1 MNGELQNLIDQFLK
15 ILHLYAVINR
25 KPKDYGTGDLL
36 YLTEI
41 HTLTMVA
48 RNRRINMTRLAEMM
62 GVTKGAIS
70 QTIRKLVIKGLIVK
84 ENSTNRKEFNLSLSP
99 KGERVMKA
107 QESLQKEIFSF
118 AATLYEK
125 AGAKDREMVARLF
138 TAISGNMEERVKA
151 L

>member
-1 MNGELQNLIDQFLK
+1 MKGELQDLIDQFLK

-62 GVTKGAIS
+62 GVTRGAIS
-70 QTIRKLVIKGLIVK
+70 QTIRKMVIKGLIVK

-99 KGERVMKA
+99 KGEKVMKA

-125 AGAKDREMVARLF
+125 AGTKDREMVARLF